1 MKLFKSCLIAISI
14 SIPSYCFSQNSI
26 DNNQIGGIRIGMG
39 ITEMK
44 KIYPTYK
51 FELFEPDGNGVGD
64 WRMMESN
71 VSTLDIYK
79 PNTKTNSFSI
89 MLDKKKVSVIDCQ
102 DKNYK
107 TKESIAVGA
116 SLGDLMKVYPDLE
129 ISIIGS
135 FDKITQREGVVI
147 TAMTKAYYN
156 IQFQIA
162 STAELDK
169 MDADKIDKA
178 KLPNNLKVHKI
189 TLLSTEAAKSQ
200 WVAIQSSNN
209 SVNNSDDKKNS
220 VVENGNTLSSILLY
234 DGAISIKIGDTILI
248 NNPSIKPLADVWRFQ
263 YVYTEFWPD
272 MPERSGT
279 LRGRINLSS
288 IIKALKYG
296 KDGKTLYALVG
307 FTNNGKY
314 YELTIDVKKA
324 ITSHEIELA
333 NQSIIDKFVLFKA
346 YLKSLKS
353 INDNVVVGYINNF
366 EPAKGDLNEFEKR
379 RIIQNAKTK
388 LDSIAG
394 SDLRTT
400 DLKYLSKLQFQ
411 EYDFSSHSFKT
422 KGIGNSINFDF
433 DSNIDGSSN
442 IINLQFNNVGE
453 ELNIPINEA
462 EAEKITSSYFKN
474 GERTVYCIYNFDLAN
489 TTSGTVKAGAA
500 RLFGLSNALVQKST
514 VTSISFFGD
523 ADYANKI
530 AEYKFNKTTEPKND
544 KIADRHATFP
554 GGEKAM
560 NDYVRT
566 KLLYPKEANEK
577 NIQGTVF
584 IKFFVDT
591 DGSIVNP
598 SALTHLGGGLEE
610 LGIRIVKGMPNWLPA
625 IKDGK
630 PIKEEL
636 NIPFKFSRE

>member
-1 MKLFKSCLIAISI
+1 MKNKFIYFQFVLALFIFLLPKFSYSQNTSFTGTYSI
-14 SIPSYCFSQNSI
+14 SKDKFSPLLLIKQIRDSI
-26 DNNQIGGIRIGMG
+26 YYEIWNFGGATPGSRIGN
-39 ITEMK
+39 
-44 KIYPTYK
+44 TY
-51 FELFEPDGNGVGD
+51 G
-64 WRMMESN
+64 
-71 VSTLDIYK
+71 
-79 PNTKTNSFSI
+79 
-89 MLDKKKVSVIDCQ
+89 KV
-102 DKNYK
+102 
-107 TKESIAVGA
+107 
-116 SLGDLMKVYPDLE
+116 
-129 ISIIGS
+129 
-135 FDKITQREGVVI
+135 
-147 TAMTKAYYN
+147 
-156 IQFQIA
+156 
-162 STAELDK
+162 
-169 MDADKIDKA
+169 
-178 KLPNNLKVHKI
+178 KL
-189 TLLSTEAAKSQ
+189 
-200 WVAIQSSNN
+200 
-209 SVNNSDDKKNS
+209 
-220 VVENGNTLSSILLY
+220 NGNTVIDIVENQSSGNSDTLIIQFSPTSAKIKTKLGADEYVFSGFETTNLQPDGLY
-234 DGAISIKIGDTILI
+234 KKTSNVPPKFSFSESDFNGITADKSETEKTETIEKAVQPSTINLFGDAISLKVGDIIII
-248 NNPSIKPLADVWRFQ
+248 NNPSIKPLSDVWRYR
-263 YVYTEFWPD
+263 YVYTDFWPD

-279 LRGRINLSS
+279 LQGRFNLKTT
-288 IIKALKYG
+288 IKQLKYW

-307 FTNNGKY
+307 FTNNGKN

-324 ITSHEIELA
+324 ITNHEIDLV

-346 YLKSLKS
+346 YLKSIKS

-462 EAEKITSSYFKN
+462 EAEKIASSYFKN

-530 AEYKFNKTTEPKND
+530 AEYKFNKTTEPKNE